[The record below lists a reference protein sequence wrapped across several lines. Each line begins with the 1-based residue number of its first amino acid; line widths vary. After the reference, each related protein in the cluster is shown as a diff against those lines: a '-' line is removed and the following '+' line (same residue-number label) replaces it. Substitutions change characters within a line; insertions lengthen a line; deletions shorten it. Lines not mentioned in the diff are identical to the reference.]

1 MAPSRRSLYENGFSS
16 GYPRTRDDGREK
28 VMDDRDG
35 SDKER
40 DGGDHGHDPRRQGGA
55 LKPEKE
61 REKNKSAEPQKR
73 KQEFFLEKV
82 EKQRKETENM

>member
-1 MAPSRRSLYENGFSS
+1 MAPSRRRLYENGFSN

-55 LKPEKE
+55 LKPEKK
-61 REKNKSAEPQKR
+61 REKNKRNAKPHKR
-73 KQEFFLEKV
+73 KQDFF
-82 EKQRKETENM
+82 

>member
-28 VMDDRDG
+28 AMDDRDG

-55 LKPEKE
+55 LKPEKKE
-61 REKNKSAEPQKR
+61 R
-73 KQEFFLEKV
+73 KQK
-82 EKQRKETENM
+82 KCKTA

>member
-28 VMDDRDG
+28 VMGDRDG

-55 LKPEKE
+55 LKPEKKKE
-61 REKNKSAEPQKR
+61 R
-73 KQEFFLEKV
+73 KQK
-82 EKQRKETENM
+82 KCKTA

>member
-28 VMDDRDG
+28 VMGDRDG

-55 LKPEKE
+55 LKPEKK
-61 REKNKSAEPQKR
+61 REKTKEVQNRMKENEIFLTKS
-73 KQEFFLEKV
+73 
-82 EKQRKETENM
+82 

>member
-1 MAPSRRSLYENGFSS
+1 MAPSRRRLYENGFSN

-55 LKPEKE
+55 LKPEKKE
-61 REKNKSAEPQKR
+61 R
-73 KQEFFLEKV
+73 KQK
-82 EKQRKETENM
+82 KCKTA